1 MFASPSF
8 RLRALAPLVLLALA
22 ACGGGGGGSDS
33 PAAQTNQVTVAP
45 SLGKFSANTRIE
57 IHDMSDKVIGTG
69 TIGADGTATV
79 DLGSYSGAFIVKVVG
94 GAGVKYY
101 DEAAGTDVDFPAGES
116 IEAVVPDATSKS
128 IAVTPLT
135 DASAKR
141 VRSQLGSLTA
151 DQVAT
156 KIKEANALIAQVFGV
171 ADVLVPPRLVD
182 ASVKDLKDDPKDKY
196 ALVLAALAGNGNSG
210 KKAFEIAKDL
220 AKDLADGVLDGK
232 GTDGSAVTAFDS
244 GAFVA
249 NINTALIAAAEK
261 YADDAT
267 KERLKAD
274 TYVIIVKPTP
284 VTPTQ
289 VSDLA
294 KAKQMLSDV
303 RVSALIAQ
311 DRLLGVSRGVQEAV
325 TVASNN
331 GSLAAEHY
339 QWLAKGIEFASDIAA
354 GRAPAAVNGQY
365 VLQTSAGGVG
375 GKCTAD
381 ATTPAGNVTCTYGR
395 NDRQVDGATVN
406 SAFAFTLHATGSGAY
421 QWDAF
426 KKTFASPSATT
437 ATKVTFLADIDG
449 TATVTYDG
457 SGRAVGVV
465 AKGDMPFGFGST
477 DNKTSLDVS
486 GTLSSDA
493 NRETLTLKGTATTT
507 LNGVASSLQIGDGS
521 VVYFPANDG
530 TPYGSLNLVAAVGGN
545 AYTVSGTLD
554 VGDLSVMP
562 VTGKFTGSVS
572 NAVGPVADVTA
583 NVTMAGEDANG
594 PFGAASLKAV
604 VHGALAEN
612 DVTVILGAKRDA
624 ATPTNVAYSLKHT
637 FHGRTITVDAA
648 TTSGELAGVANLSN
662 TDGVVVTVEFDKTTG
677 QYKGTVKVGDNAVG
691 TIIGGRANFVDGSS
705 ESLG

>member
-1 MFASPSF
+1 MFASSRF
-8 RLRALAPLVLLALA
+8 RLRAIAPLVLLALA
-22 ACGGGGGGSDS
+22 ACGGGGGGDS
-33 PAAQTNQVTVAP
+33 STAQTNQVTVAP
-45 SLGKFSANTRIE
+45 SLGKFSANTRVE
-57 IHDMSDKVIGTG
+57 IHDLNDKVIGSG

-79 DLGSYSGAFIVKVVG
+79 DLGAYTGAFIVKVVG

-116 IEAVVPDATSKS
+116 IEAVVPDTTTKS
-128 IAVTPLT
+128 VAVTPLT

-196 ALVLAALAGNGNSG
+196 ALVLAALAGNGSSG

-220 AKDLADGVLDGK
+220 AKDLADGALDGK
-232 GTDGSAVTAFDS
+232 GTDGSTVTAFDPA
-244 GAFVA
+244 AFTA
-249 NINTALIAAAEK
+249 NINAALVAAAEK
-261 YADDAT
+261 YADAAT
-267 KERLKAD
+267 AERLKSD

-311 DRLLGVSRGVQEAV
+311 DRLMGVSRGIQEAV

-331 GSLAAEHY
+331 GAIVAEHY
-339 QWLAKGIEFASDIAA
+339 EWLAKGIQFASDIAA
-354 GRAPAAVNGQY
+354 NHGPTPINGQY
-365 VLQTSAGGVG
+365 VLQTSVDGVG

-381 ATTPAGNVTCTYGR
+381 ATTTTGDVTCTYAR
-395 NDRQVDGATVN
+395 TDRTIDGILTN

-426 KKTFASPSATT
+426 KKTFASPTATT
-437 ATKVTFLADIDG
+437 ATRVAFLADVDG

-457 SGRAVGVV
+457 NGRVVGVV

-477 DNKTSLDVS
+477 VNKTSLDVA

-493 NRETLTLKGTATTT
+493 SKETLTLKGAATTT

-521 VVYFPANDG
+521 VIYFPANDS
-530 TPYGSLNLVAAVGGN
+530 TPYGTLKLVAAVGGG
-545 AYTVSGTLD
+545 AYTVSGQLD
-554 VGDLSVMP
+554 VTDPAAMP
-562 VTGKFTGSVS
+562 VTGTFAGTVA
-572 NAVGPVADVTA
+572 NAAGPVAEVTA
-583 NVTMAGEDANG
+583 NVKLTGEDVNG
-594 PFGAASLKAV
+594 PFGTASLKATV
-604 VHGALAEN
+604 FAVN
-612 DVTVILGAKRDA
+612 PDNTVTLTLGASRDA
-624 ATPTNVAYSLKHT
+624 ATATTVGYSLTHT
-637 FHGRTITVDAA
+637 FRSRTITVDAKA
-648 TTSGELAGVANLSN
+648 TSGELAGVATLSN
-662 TDGVVVTVEFDKTTG
+662 TDGVVVTVEFDKVTG
-677 QYKGTVKVGDNAVG
+677 QYKGAVKVGDNQVG